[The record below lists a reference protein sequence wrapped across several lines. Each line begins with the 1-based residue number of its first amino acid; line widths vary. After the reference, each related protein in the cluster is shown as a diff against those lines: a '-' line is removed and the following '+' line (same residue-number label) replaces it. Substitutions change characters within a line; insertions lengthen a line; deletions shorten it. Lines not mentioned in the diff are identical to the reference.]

1 MIKGGGGVLVTKS
14 LSHPKILMILQYC
27 NNCLN
32 EHLKKKTKLSQYK
45 LITVYFS
52 PTLIC
57 RSWTWGN
64 TWDRC
69 LVEIW
74 GTPLFLCTHPSTSG
88 SSEGCWIKPQKG
100 KASTTEPLNYD
111 KTPMFVWLYIFSC
124 KPLKCDR
131 FRKPDVTKWH
141 LS

>member
-1 MIKGGGGVLVTKS
+1 MNI
-14 LSHPKILMILQYC
+14 
-27 NNCLN
+27 
-32 EHLKKKTKLSQYK
+32 KKKTKLSQYK

-124 KPLKCDR
+124 KPINVIDLENLMLQNGICRRTRLFSCKLLICKMLWR
-131 FRKPDVTKWH
+131 QW
-141 LS
+141 